1 VLTVLFAAS
10 GVSGEM
16 HTALNMT
23 FKAQPSDELI
33 SDPPAPRVWLSSPR
47 SASCWGV
54 ARCQRRAVSMGQV
67 FQGLFAGKILLAVLN
82 TVAFS

>member
-1 VLTVLFAAS
+1 MVLFAAS

-33 SDPPAPRVWLSSPR
+33 SDPAAPR
-47 SASCWGV
+47 A
-54 ARCQRRAVSMGQV
+54 
-67 FQGLFAGKILLAVLN
+67 
-82 TVAFS
+82 

>member
-23 FKAQPSDELI
+23 IKAKPSDELI
-33 SDPPAPRVWLSSPR
+33 SDPPAPRAWVSSPR
-47 SASCWGV
+47 SASCWWCRWLPAPG
-54 ARCQRRAVSMGQV
+54 CQHGSNFSRTVRRQDPLGGS
-67 FQGLFAGKILLAVLN
+67 
-82 TVAFS
+82 